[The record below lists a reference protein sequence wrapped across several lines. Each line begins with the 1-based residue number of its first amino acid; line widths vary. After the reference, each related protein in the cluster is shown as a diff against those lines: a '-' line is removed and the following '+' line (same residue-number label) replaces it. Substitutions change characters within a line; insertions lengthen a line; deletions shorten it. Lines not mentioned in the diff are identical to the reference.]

1 MIRGLFLRRG
11 LSLLAF
17 SVACNFLR
25 GWWGGE
31 LGGGDLWGKWGFL
44 NGLAWACEL
53 LSTPTDFMFHGPS
66 RFVAS
71 FHHVASTEKRK

>member
-1 MIRGLFLRRG
+1 MIHGLFFEERFISTCFLGSMQFLAGLVGWGIGWRG
-11 LSLLAF
+11 F
-17 SVACNFLR
+17 M
-25 GWWGGE
+25 GQM
-31 LGGGDLWGKWGFL
+31 GFL